1 MRERFDRTT
10 RTIVVAAAVLGSQA
24 CGTTAPTAAV
34 PSPTQVASAA
44 APATIAVPTPAPTPT
59 PVTTSSPSAAAPIV
73 GTWEIT
79 LNPGEPDVPV
89 RLRVLDRAGT
99 MIGVRD
105 TVRPIAGPFPDDP
118 YALQV
123 GPGSDRRSITVGW
136 TGGVCDERAELELAA
151 DGRTLALRFPQRAG
165 CDAMGVGFSLELRF
179 AAPVG
184 PAEVHGTWSQDL
196 VEVRDLSRPV
206 AVAFTDPLHGWVGGT
221 TNKGDAVV
229 LETADGGTTW
239 RVGGLASGEVT
250 DIASTGDGGAIA
262 GLACDE
268 GDRCRSGRYRYDG
281 DGVWGR
287 AALEVPLRLSFAGR
301 VGAGLFD
308 PTEPKLL
315 LSDDDGESWTTT
327 PSPCPASLHLA
338 AVSRLDRTAIVA
350 LCESQGAGGG
360 SNKELHRTSDAGV
373 TWAKLADA
381 PHSGTGM
388 GLDVLAD
395 DTGWLWGPRSPLLA
409 TADGGL
415 TWSALD
421 VADGDVR
428 IVQDAD
434 PWGAGAGVALVWD
447 PDRQATLLLRTAD
460 SRAWTELFAWPSG
473 VTCCG

>member
-1 MRERFDRTT
+1 MRDRDPV
-10 RTIVVAAAVLGSQA
+10 RGARVAALAIVVLGSQA
-24 CGTTAPTAAV
+24 CGGPTPTATLV
-34 PSPTQVASAA
+34 PSASSS
-44 APATIAVPTPAPTPT
+44 APAATRPAPTLLPT
-59 PVTTSSPSAAAPIV
+59 PIVVATPSPPSEPPIAATWDIV
-73 GTWEIT
+73 
-79 LNPGEPDVPV
+79 LNPGEPNVPL
-89 RLRVLDRAGT
+89 RLHVVDRAGT

-105 TVRPIAGPFPDDP
+105 TVRPISGPGHEDP
-118 YALQV
+118 YALDI

-136 TGGVCDERAELELAA
+136 TGSVCDERAELELAA

-206 AVAFTDPLHGWVGGT
+206 VVAFTDPLHGWVGGT

-250 DIASTGDGGAIA
+250 DIAAIGDGGAIA

-268 GDRCRSGRYRYDG
+268 GDGCRSGRYRYDG

-287 AALEVPLRLSFAGR
+287 TALEVPLRLSFAGPA
-301 VGAGLFD
+301 GAGLFGVAA
-308 PTEPKLL
+308 PS
-315 LSDDDGESWTTT
+315 LSLSGDGGESWRSVA
-327 PSPCPASLHLA
+327 SPCAASDHLA
-338 AVSRLDRTAIVA
+338 AVSRTDRAGIVVA
-350 LCESQGAGGG
+350 CESQGAGGG
-360 SNKELHRTSDAGV
+360 SNKALYRSADGGRTWGRPVAGP
-373 TWAKLADA
+373 AA
-381 PHSGTGM
+381 GTGT

-395 DTGWLWGPRSPLLA
+395 GTGWLWGDRSPLW
-409 TADGGL
+409 TTGDGGA

-428 IVQDAD
+428 MIEDAD
-434 PWGAGAGVALVWD
+434 AWGGGAGVVLVSD
-447 PDRQATLLLRTAD
+447 PDRQATLLLRTD
-460 SRAWTELFAWPSG
+460 DGRAWTELFAWPSG

>member
-1 MRERFDRTT
+1 MRDRDPV
-10 RTIVVAAAVLGSQA
+10 RGARVAALAITVLGLQG
-24 CGTTAPTAAV
+24 CGNPTPTATLV
-34 PSPTQVASAA
+34 PSPSSS
-44 APATIAVPTPAPTPT
+44 APAATRPASTLLPT
-59 PVTTSSPSAAAPIV
+59 PVVVTTPSPSPAGSVVATWDIV
-73 GTWEIT
+73 

-89 RLRVLDRAGT
+89 HLHVVDRAGT

-105 TVRPIAGPFPDDP
+105 TVRPISGPGPEDP
-118 YALQV
+118 YALDI

-165 CDAMGVGFSLELRF
+165 CDALGVGFSLELRF

-239 RVGGLASGEVT
+239 QVEGLAPGEVT
-250 DIASTGDGGAIA
+250 DIAATGDGGGIA
-262 GLACDE
+262 GLACNE
-268 GDRCRSGRYRYDG
+268 GDGCRSGRYRCDG
-281 DGVWGR
+281 DGLWVR
-287 AALEVPLRLSFAGR
+287 AALEVPLRLSFAGSA
-301 VGAGLFD
+301 GAGLFD
-308 PTEPKLL
+308 PTQPKLL
-315 LSDDDGESWTTT
+315 LSDDGGESWTTI
-327 PSPCPASLHLA
+327 PSPCPASRHLA
-338 AVSRLDRTAIVA
+338 TVSRLDPTTIVA

-373 TWAKLADA
+373 TWATPADA
-381 PHSGTGM
+381 PHGGAGM
-388 GLDVLAD
+388 GLDLLAD
-395 DTGWLWGPRSPLLA
+395 DAGWLWGPRSPLLS

-434 PWGAGAGVALVWD
+434 AWGGGVGVVLVSD
-447 PDRQATLLLRTAD
+447 PDRQATLLLRTD
-460 SRAWTELFAWPSG
+460 DGRAWTELFSWPSG